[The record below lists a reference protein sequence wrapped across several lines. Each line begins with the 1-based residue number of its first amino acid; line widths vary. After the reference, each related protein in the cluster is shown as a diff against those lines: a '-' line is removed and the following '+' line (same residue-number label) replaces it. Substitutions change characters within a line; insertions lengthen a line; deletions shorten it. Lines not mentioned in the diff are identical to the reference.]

1 MSFQT
6 ASQLASILMIVVVT
20 FVGLVGLSF
29 PVLVVVS
36 VRQVI
41 ERRKRNHRDRWA
53 RVRTLRVQQV
63 VASASS
69 RAASAPPVEAY
80 PAPEELAIRPG
91 ESELTRQEIQ
101 GEVDVVV
108 SNVGTDIL
116 SMEGYPDPE
125 ETE

>member
-1 MSFQT
+1 MSIQT
-6 ASQLASILMIVVVT
+6 ASQLASILMIVVVA

-53 RVRTLRVQQV
+53 RQRILQQV

-80 PAPEELAIRPG
+80 PAPEELAIRLG
-91 ESELTRQEIQ
+91 ESELTRQGIQ
-101 GEVDVVV
+101 GEVEVGV

-116 SMEGYPDPE
+116 STEGCPDPE
-125 ETE
+125 EAD